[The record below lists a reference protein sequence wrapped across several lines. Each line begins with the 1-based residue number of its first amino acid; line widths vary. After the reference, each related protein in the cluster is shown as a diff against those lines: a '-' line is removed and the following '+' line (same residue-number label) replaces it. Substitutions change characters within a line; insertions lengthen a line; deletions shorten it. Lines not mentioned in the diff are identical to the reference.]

1 MGQAPNNSKQAD
13 SYNGSV
19 HSSAEPSMSWPVGIT
34 VKESSVESLTST
46 SRREVELNG
55 VKTLWH
61 NKQDSRRGD
70 AAF

>member
-34 VKESSVESLTST
+34 VKESSVESLMST
-46 SRREVELNG
+46 SRREVERNG
-55 VKTLWH
+55 VKTLLH
-61 NKQDSRRGD
+61 NKQDLRRGD